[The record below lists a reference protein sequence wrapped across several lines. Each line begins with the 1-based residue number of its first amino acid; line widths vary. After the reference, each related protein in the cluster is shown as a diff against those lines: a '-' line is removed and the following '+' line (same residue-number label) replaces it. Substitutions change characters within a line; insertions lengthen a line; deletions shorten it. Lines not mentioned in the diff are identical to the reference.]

1 MEIVRR
7 EEGDERVKMEDRKRE
22 EKAQRDREREGEFYL
37 SHSAIISNACVA
49 EGSRWAGRCWG
60 SPITLASSTLRFFVL
75 GLN

>member
-1 MEIVRR
+1 VEIVRR

-22 EKAQRDREREGEFYL
+22 KAPRGREREGGFYL

-60 SPITLASSTLRFFVL
+60 SPITLASSTLRFYVL